1 MNKLQ
6 IIQYNC
12 GNTNATASR
21 ALFDSFTQPRVL
33 AIQEPSYNRYTRSTY
48 CPKPYQLAYE
58 ALPATRVCFM
68 IRRDIPISHWKRT
81 QYGPNTAALQIQT
94 DEALTTIINVYNPRG
109 NAPSIGEWPRVQEAI
124 ANAKGEII
132 LLGDFNTHHSQ
143 WGGIGIACEQ
153 QGDHLLNATKREGL
167 QLLTQQG
174 EITWK
179 RGDQESTIDLTFAT
193 QALSTRVEY
202 CGTEDQWALTQD
214 HIPIKITLDLRVS
227 DEPQETHTRYA
238 LKKLNLE
245 GLSNDLQ
252 RSQLGTLEAI
262 QQTLEALLPR
272 HCPKAK
278 PSPRARPEW
287 SPRASELL
295 AGARRARRRHNAS
308 RERED
313 LRQSHNLAN
322 QLKQELRKNSRAN
335 WRRLIQDLTNTPN
348 GQGLWKLSRWS
359 RRAASETHADPH
371 MPALRRRTEDEP
383 SSNDQERTQILI
395 EKFFPPA
402 PTVQIE
408 GDQQPISTLTLPP
421 EVSYEEMYSV
431 LMGLPTGKAPGPTG
445 IPNEILKAT
454 SQILSAPLAQ
464 ATSKAFAAGELPGS
478 YKETTTIALRKEG
491 KKDYSLP
498 SSYRPIALENALA
511 KAVEKVLANR
521 ITNALE
527 EYNLLPWSQMGAR
540 RGRSTLSAIGLL
552 TACVEAAWKA
562 RPGCTVSMLSLD
574 IAGAFDNVP
583 HARLLQILKAKGFPD
598 WLVKTVA
605 SFLQGRRTRI
615 AYTGYKS
622 NWIDI
627 NTGIPQGSPLSP
639 ILFLLYISGLP
650 EMIENRENNV
660 QSFGFVDDTNII
672 TWGTNVED
680 NCRKLSAAHT
690 HCEEWARLH
699 GAKFAPEKYQLIH
712 FTRSRVGA
720 REQLAHS
727 ISIEGHEIKPETKAI
742 RVLGVWLDPKLTWK
756 EHIAQAARKGLAASS
771 AMARLAASTWGP
783 SARNTRL
790 LYTAI
795 VRPTLLYGAQ
805 E

>member
-252 RSQLGTLEAI
+252 RS
-262 QQTLEALLPR
+262 
-272 HCPKAK
+272 
-278 PSPRARPEW
+278 
-287 SPRASELL
+287 
-295 AGARRARRRHNAS
+295 
-308 RERED
+308 
-313 LRQSHNLAN
+313 
-322 QLKQELRKNSRAN
+322 
-335 WRRLIQDLTNTPN
+335 
-348 GQGLWKLSRWS
+348 
-359 RRAASETHADPH
+359 
-371 MPALRRRTEDEP
+371 
-383 SSNDQERTQILI
+383 
-395 EKFFPPA
+395 
-402 PTVQIE
+402 
-408 GDQQPISTLTLPP
+408 
-421 EVSYEEMYSV
+421 
-431 LMGLPTGKAPGPTG
+431 
-445 IPNEILKAT
+445 
-454 SQILSAPLAQ
+454 
-464 ATSKAFAAGELPGS
+464 
-478 YKETTTIALRKEG
+478 
-491 KKDYSLP
+491 
-498 SSYRPIALENALA
+498 
-511 KAVEKVLANR
+511 
-521 ITNALE
+521 
-527 EYNLLPWSQMGAR
+527 
-540 RGRSTLSAIGLL
+540 
-552 TACVEAAWKA
+552 
-562 RPGCTVSMLSLD
+562 
-574 IAGAFDNVP
+574 
-583 HARLLQILKAKGFPD
+583 
-598 WLVKTVA
+598 
-605 SFLQGRRTRI
+605 
-615 AYTGYKS
+615 
-622 NWIDI
+622 
-627 NTGIPQGSPLSP
+627 
-639 ILFLLYISGLP
+639 
-650 EMIENRENNV
+650 
-660 QSFGFVDDTNII
+660 
-672 TWGTNVED
+672 
-680 NCRKLSAAHT
+680 
-690 HCEEWARLH
+690 
-699 GAKFAPEKYQLIH
+699 
-712 FTRSRVGA
+712 
-720 REQLAHS
+720 
-727 ISIEGHEIKPETKAI
+727 
-742 RVLGVWLDPKLTWK
+742 
-756 EHIAQAARKGLAASS
+756 
-771 AMARLAASTWGP
+771 
-783 SARNTRL
+783 
-790 LYTAI
+790 
-795 VRPTLLYGAQ
+795 
-805 E
+805 